1 MLLIDFSYSF
11 HLIMSLSLCLSPC
24 IDEFESG
31 TVVPEDV
38 SVDDFDEVCLERVF
52 EAAIEIIVLY
62 ISLIFPVQICFAYV
76 HFLMGGE
83 YHDNF
88 SFLLF
93 LFFVSMAL
101 CKTKDDMK
109 PKVSAPVSS
118 TETEKHETPV
128 SSSET
133 EKHET
138 VHTETKTDAAGN
150 SSTTTTTTV
159 STTNTAKSLIAAAP
173 SLTLPTATPMAIG
186 SSNKLATNCTIQNN
200 GYTSLLADEDVLEV
214 VGSDDNL

>member
-88 SFLLF
+88 SLLLF

-101 CKTKDDMK
+101 CKTKDVMK

-118 TETEKHETPV
+118 T
-128 SSSET
+128 ET

-214 VGSDDNL
+214 VGSDNNL